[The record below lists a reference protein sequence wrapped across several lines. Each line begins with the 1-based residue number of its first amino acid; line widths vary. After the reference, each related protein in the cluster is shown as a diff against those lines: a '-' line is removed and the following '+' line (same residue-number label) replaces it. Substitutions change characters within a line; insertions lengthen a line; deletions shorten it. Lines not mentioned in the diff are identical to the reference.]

1 MYRCHVCCTLIRKAG
16 CERGTDIMARPPVT
30 LQQRDTMLALG
41 MVLPAIA
48 YIVLLLGI
56 PIVLA
61 VLYSLNDVTTGSPV
75 MRFVGL
81 DNFTALLGM
90 PDFLRS
96 VSNTFLIT
104 SMTLIGVLILG
115 TIQAELLVRPT
126 RGKWLIRFLILLP
139 WTAPASLSV
148 IAWLWMLD
156 STFSPIDWILRHL
169 NLLGHPGALFGDF
182 DNTFWLGRSGFA
194 LFSIILVNVWR
205 LLPLGTVIILAGL
218 NGLPREIQEQSEI
231 DGAGYFRRLF
241 HIILPMLIPVFGV
254 TILFTFVFVFSDIIT
269 VFILTRGGPANATQ
283 VLASLAFFTGVQG
296 GSLGRGAAAALFLMP
311 VLAAVSILIL
321 ALIRRWEI

>member
-1 MYRCHVCCTLIRKAG
+1 
-16 CERGTDIMARPPVT
+16 MASRPVS
-30 LQQRDTMLALG
+30 LNQRNTALALC
-41 MVLPAIA
+41 MVLPAIL

-61 VLYSLNDVTTGSPV
+61 VLYSLNDVTTGGSV
-75 MRFVGL
+75 MRFIGFQ
-81 DNFTALLGM
+81 NFTALLKT
-90 PDFLRS
+90 PDFIRAI
-96 VSNTFLIT
+96 SNTFLIT
-104 SMTLIGVLILG
+104 SCTLIGVLILG
-115 TIQAELLVRPT
+115 TIQAELLIRPT

-139 WTAPASLSV
+139 WTAPASLSA

-156 STFSPIDWILRHL
+156 STFSPLDWILRNL
-169 NLLGHPGALFGDF
+169 NLLGHPGALFGNF
-182 DNTFWLGRSGFA
+182 DNTFWLGRSGLA

-218 NGLPREIQEQSEI
+218 NGLPREITEQSQI

-241 HIILPMLIPVFGV
+241 HIVLPMLIPVFGV

-296 GSLGRGAAAALFLMP
+296 GSLGRGAAAALFLLP

-321 ALIRRWEI
+321 ALIRRREI

>member
-1 MYRCHVCCTLIRKAG
+1 M
-16 CERGTDIMARPPVT
+16 GTRHLSLD
-30 LQQRDTMLALG
+30 QRDTLLAMG
-41 MVLPAIA
+41 MVLPAIL
-48 YIVLLLGI
+48 YIVLLLGV
-56 PIVLA
+56 PVVLA
-61 VLYSLNDVTTGSPV
+61 IIYSLNDTTTGSSV

-81 DNFTALLGM
+81 GNFTALLST

-96 VSNTFLIT
+96 VSNTFVIT
-104 SMTLIGVLILG
+104 TSTLIGVLVLG
-115 TIQAELLVRPT
+115 TIQAELLIRPV

-139 WTAPASLSV
+139 WTAPASLSA

-156 STFSPIDWILRHL
+156 STFSPLDWILRGL
-169 NLLGHPGALFGDF
+169 GLLGHPGALFGDF
-182 DNTFWLGRSGFA
+182 DNTYWLGRSGFA

-205 LLPLGTVIILAGL
+205 LLPLATVIILAGL
-218 NGLPREIQEQSEI
+218 NGVPRDILEQSEI
-231 DGAGYFRRLF
+231 DGSGYFRRLF

-283 VLASLAFFTGVQG
+283 VLPSLAFFTGVQG
-296 GSLGRGAAAALFLMP
+296 GALGRGAATALFLLP

-321 ALIRRWEI
+321 SLIRRREI

>member
-1 MYRCHVCCTLIRKAG
+1 MAAIPNPGTRTLSLA
-16 CERGTDIMARPPVT
+16 
-30 LQQRDTMLALG
+30 QRDTLLAMS
-41 MVLPAIA
+41 MVLPAIL

-61 VLYSLNDVTTGSPV
+61 VVYSLNDVTTGSSA

-81 DNFTALLGM
+81 ENFTALLET
-90 PDFLRS
+90 PDFLGAIG
-96 VSNTFLIT
+96 NTFNIT
-104 SMTLIGVLILG
+104 LSTLVGVLVLG
-115 TIQAELLVRPT
+115 TIQAELLVRPV

-148 IAWLWMLD
+148 IAWLWMFD
-156 STFSPIDWILRHL
+156 STFSPIDWVLRGL
-169 NLLGHPGALFGDF
+169 GLLGHQGALFGDF

-218 NGLPREIQEQSEI
+218 NGVPRDILEQSEI

-254 TILFTFVFVFSDIIT
+254 TILFTFVFVFTDIIT

-283 VLASLAFFTGVQG
+283 VLPTLAFFTGVQG
-296 GSLGRGAAAALFLMP
+296 GSLGRGAATALFLLP
-311 VLAAVSILIL
+311 VLAAVSIVIL
-321 ALIRRWEI
+321 SLIRRREI

>member
-1 MYRCHVCCTLIRKAG
+1 MAAANPSTRTLSLA
-16 CERGTDIMARPPVT
+16 
-30 LQQRDTMLALG
+30 QRDTLLAMG
-41 MVLPAIA
+41 MVLPAIL

-61 VLYSLNDVTTGSPV
+61 VVYSLNDVTTGSPV

-81 DNFTALLGM
+81 ENFTALLDT
-90 PDFLRS
+90 PDFLRAIG
-96 VSNTFLIT
+96 NTFNIT
-104 SMTLIGVLILG
+104 LSTLIGVLVLG
-115 TIQAELLVRPT
+115 TVQAELLVRPV

-148 IAWLWMLD
+148 IAWLWMFD
-156 STFSPIDWILRHL
+156 STFSPIDWVLRGL
-169 NLLGHPGALFGDF
+169 GLLGHQGALFGDF

-218 NGLPREIQEQSEI
+218 NGVPRDILEQSEI

-254 TILFTFVFVFSDIIT
+254 TILFTFVFVFTDIIT

-283 VLASLAFFTGVQG
+283 VLPTLAFFTGVQG
-296 GSLGRGAAAALFLMP
+296 GSLGRGAATALFLLP
-311 VLAAVSILIL
+311 VLAAVSIVIL
-321 ALIRRWEI
+321 SLIRRREI